1 MTTARYFVSRSFRA
15 ENKFPREFSKDL
27 LKSIDFYFLG
37 RQVNLLPSNLTSHVS
52 RSAFRYI

>member
-27 LKSIDFYFLG
+27 LKSIDFFC
-37 RQVNLLPSNLTSHVS
+37 QVNLLPSTLTSHVP

>member
-27 LKSIDFYFLG
+27 LKSIDFYFFW
-37 RQVNLLPSNLTSHVS
+37 PSGESVALKFDEPCSP
-52 RSAFRYI
+52 ICI